1 MAAQPPRRRRRHQP
15 PPENVELN
23 PFENPNPIFSN
34 VIIKAEETTF
44 YCIKQHLARHS
55 KYFESMFFDG
65 FEEKDRNEVTLENVP
80 AIIFDLFLK
89 LTNGIGIVTDE
100 LVEGLLEL
108 GDYIDSAVPTRRAE
122 EFLIRDSSKTT
133 KEKLFFANEF
143 NLEALMAHILSTVTN
158 LDELNQLV
166 PANEIDS
173 LHSMGK
179 AHILK
184 KMYSLVGLGGNQAGG
199 QERERA
205 PQPEIA
211 PQVPI
216 EGGMEIGIVN
226 GQHQPL
232 EAHEAMQLAWESV
245 AQSIQ
250 PNLAQAES
258 AKAQPTQQTATP
270 KSDLQKRC
278 DEIFAEFYRRHPN
291 ARKRGE
297 STPSETPAVKRVAVT
312 QNGDG
317 QTSTE
322 SSISGKQD
330 INRSKE
336 GMKEKQFLNENNPP
350 SQDTIEE
357 LVFYLWDATRRSSS
371 FLKLHDVC
379 KTYQEDE
386 NASSS
391 TKLLEEEIGLH
402 GQVNDQKKIEEY
414 LSEDQSFCLGQR
426 DPKPIFEFLGS
437 ICEVCA
443 IQVFTFSVSDLT
455 ELFLIWR
462 QKYTQHPIRFSYMEK
477 RMGEV
482 LSNLKMTIT
491 SNMDLAVKVMMLTSL
506 EVDERFKKRAN
517 TSHHKL
523 SESYLGI
530 SSSSLDHS
538 KVNSLMALGALR
550 RAMMSINEY
559 VFRPFVVLV
568 ETEMSSTSETKE
580 VDVKSIEFAI
590 RHFLLSIKKH
600 IGERGTF
607 DLKYPVGLVYIS
619 LTYFIGGLK
628 CPSLQDIFQELL
640 REKEIYDAMEMVV
653 PSEVCSDGLL
663 KLFSACK

>member
-143 NLEALMAHILSTVTN
+143 NLETLMAHILSTVTN

-216 EGGMEIGIVN
+216 EGGMEFGRVN

-232 EAHEAMQLAWESV
+232 EAHEAMRLAREVTNGIQRLQDENHQLR
-245 AQSIQ
+245 QGFRNI
-250 PNLAQAES
+250 QAELHRHVPV
-258 AKAQPTQQTATP
+258 QPFYQPYPEYIYQEFAGNANQP
-270 KSDLQKRC
+270 RR
-278 DEIFAEFYRRHPN
+278 AEFFPVHLNHLHMHRLPAAQNNDVAWNPHPVNMAVGRMQNEPHEIVFPQPIWPEQNLNQHVPIRGELPAPADVRARADPYRRH
-291 ARKRGE
+291 RE
-297 STPSETPAVKRVAVT
+297 
-312 QNGDG
+312 
-317 QTSTE
+317 
-322 SSISGKQD
+322 
-330 INRSKE
+330 
-336 GMKEKQFLNENNPP
+336 
-350 SQDTIEE
+350 
-357 LVFYLWDATRRSSS
+357 
-371 FLKLHDVC
+371 H
-379 KTYQEDE
+379 
-386 NASSS
+386 
-391 TKLLEEEIGLH
+391 
-402 GQVNDQKKIEEY
+402 
-414 LSEDQSFCLGQR
+414 
-426 DPKPIFEFLGS
+426 
-437 ICEVCA
+437 
-443 IQVFTFSVSDLT
+443 
-455 ELFLIWR
+455 
-462 QKYTQHPIRFSYMEK
+462 
-477 RMGEV
+477 
-482 LSNLKMTIT
+482 
-491 SNMDLAVKVMMLTSL
+491 
-506 EVDERFKKRAN
+506 RA
-517 TSHHKL
+517 
-523 SESYLGI
+523 
-530 SSSSLDHS
+530 D
-538 KVNSLMALGALR
+538 
-550 RAMMSINEY
+550 
-559 VFRPFVVLV
+559 
-568 ETEMSSTSETKE
+568 
-580 VDVKSIEFAI
+580 
-590 RHFLLSIKKH
+590 
-600 IGERGTF
+600 
-607 DLKYPVGLVYIS
+607 
-619 LTYFIGGLK
+619 
-628 CPSLQDIFQELL
+628 
-640 REKEIYDAMEMVV
+640 
-653 PSEVCSDGLL
+653 
-663 KLFSACK
+663 